1 MRLRLNPKAAADDVP
16 PPEGGHTMIASDAR
30 FDGTLDGHV
39 DVGIGGVLTGSVR
52 GRTIA
57 VGPRAEVRA
66 VLRAYVVDIA
76 GRVRGRIEAVT
87 VNVAKTAVVDATIVH
102 HRLHVEDG
110 AVIRGLRPWR
120 PADEMTR
127 RCREWKYEHGPPPDA
142 APDTASDATPRSA
155 PRRPLKAPRRRA
167 RH

>member
-1 MRLRLNPKAAADDVP
+1 MRLRLSPKAAADSVP
-16 PPEGGHTMIASDAR
+16 PPDGEQTIIAPDAR

-39 DVGIGGVLTGSVR
+39 DVGIGGALTGSVR

-57 VGPRAEVRA
+57 VGPRAEVHA
-66 VLRAYVVDIA
+66 VLRAYVIDIA
-76 GRVRGRIEAVT
+76 GRVRGRIEAIT

-110 AVIRGLRPWR
+110 AAIRGLRPWR

-127 RCREWKYEHGPPPDA
+127 RCKEWKYERGPPPDA
-142 APDTASDATPRSA
+142 APDATPRSA

-167 RH
+167 RR

>member
-16 PPEGGHTMIASDAR
+16 PPDGDHTIIAPDAR

-39 DVGIGGVLTGSVR
+39 DVGIAGVLTGSVR

-57 VGPRAEVRA
+57 VGPRAEVNA
-66 VLRAYVVDIA
+66 VLRAYVIDIA
-76 GRVRGRIEAVT
+76 GRVGGRIEAIT

-110 AVIRGLRPWR
+110 AEIRGLRPWR

-127 RCREWKYEHGPPPDA
+127 RCREWTYERGPPPDT
-142 APDTASDATPRSA
+142 APDATPRSA

-167 RH
+167 RR